1 MRATMVRAR
10 DTGLLLLS
18 MGSWSKR
25 LAAVAVAG
33 VALVASGCG
42 GGSGDDGGAVRLPQA
57 APAKQFALADFQPAQ
72 VPKAGTP
79 ADVSF
84 VIKQPSGKALTDYA
98 TGSGPHTGVHLLF
111 VRDDLSAIIH
121 HHPPVNPDGTI
132 DDKVTFKEPG
142 RYRVVVDAYP
152 KATGSLKNF
161 QLFQW
166 IDVGGKAKTTP
177 LPPFEATQKVDG
189 YTFTMEG
196 APQLK
201 AVEAKLLK
209 VTVTDPHGK
218 PAEFE
223 PYYGALAHAI
233 FFRKGP
239 LDYFH
244 THVCAPGAQGCTS
257 QLGGASVTGT
267 SSTPGDLE
275 IGVLLPVAGTWRLFI
290 QTKVDGKVLTAPFT
304 LDVT

>member
-1 MRATMVRAR
+1 MRATIVRAR
-10 DTGLLLLS
+10 DTRLLLLP

-33 VALVASGCG
+33 VVLAAGGCG
-42 GGSGDDGGAVRLPQA
+42 SSGDDGGSVRLPQD
-57 APAKQFALADFQPAQ
+57 APAKQFALADFQPGQA
-72 VPKAGTP
+72 PKAGAP

-84 VIKQPSGKALTDYA
+84 EIKQPSGKALTDYA

-111 VRDDLSAIIH
+111 VRDDLSTIIH
-121 HHPPVNPDGTI
+121 RHPPVNPDGTI

-152 KATGSLKNF
+152 KDTGTLKNI
-161 QLFQW
+161 QLFRYM
-166 IDVGGKAKTTP
+166 DVAGAAKSAP
-177 LPPFEATQKVDG
+177 LPPFEATQKVGG
-189 YTFTMEG
+189 YTFKMEG
-196 APQLK
+196 SPQLK
-201 AVEAKLLK
+201 AVQATLLK
-209 VTVTDPHGK
+209 VTVADPAGK
-218 PAEFE
+218 PARFT

-233 FFRKGP
+233 FFRADS

-244 THVCAPGAQGCTS
+244 THVCAPGATGCTS

-267 SSTPGDLE
+267 SATPGDLE

-290 QTKVDGKVLTAPFT
+290 QTKVGGKVLTAPFT
-304 LDVT
+304 LTVT

>member
-1 MRATMVRAR
+1 MRAAVVRAR

-18 MGSWSKR
+18 MGSWWKR
-25 LAAVAVAG
+25 RAALAVAG
-33 VALVASGCG
+33 VMLVAAGCG
-42 GGSGDDGGAVRLPQA
+42 GSGADGGAPRLPQA
-57 APAKQFALADFQPAQ
+57 APARQFQLADFQPGQ
-72 VPKAGTP
+72 TPKAGTP

-84 VIKQPSGKALTDYA
+84 EIKQPSGKALTDYA

-111 VRDDLSAIIH
+111 VRDDLSTIIH
-121 HHPPVNPDGTI
+121 RHPPVQADGTI

-152 KATGSLKNF
+152 KAGGSLKNF
-161 QLFQW
+161 QLFRW
-166 IDVGGKAKTTP
+166 IDVGGSAKAAP
-177 LPPFEATQKVDG
+177 LPAFQATQKVDG
-189 YTFTMEG
+189 YTFTMQG
-196 APQLK
+196 TPQLK
-201 AVEAKLLK
+201 AVEATLLK
-209 VTVTDPHGK
+209 VTVTDPGGR
-218 PAEFE
+218 PAAFT

-233 FFRKGP
+233 FFRADS

-267 SSTPGDLE
+267 SATPGDLE